1 MTVVAPSSAS
11 EPPRTTNEMPFRALL
26 ICGSVSIVGVAV
38 LMRLAGLS
46 LAASRD
52 CLVLGVTGFVA
63 PWPLGSLQALRSE
76 RQASAGT
83 AFLEYI
89 GLLGIISLLGIVAA
103 YPIGYLSP
111 QFCDALLMRGD
122 EALHFNWLSW
132 YDVVAAHRSIQL
144 VERAFYG
151 SVFITPLVLSAYFAY
166 FGERVRA
173 HLFIASYWLAVVVT
187 LALFAFFPAKG
198 PFAVSA
204 HGIIPYMPKS
214 GFDQAVIIEGLKQQK
229 IHEVP
234 LQALHGLV
242 SFPSFHTA
250 AAVLYIVTAWPIAR
264 LRWPVLMVNLL
275 MLASIP
281 VEGTHY
287 LTDMIAGALVGAS
300 AYATMSFLLRR
311 RPTSQLSPSATARL
325 PGSSGHFR

>member
-1 MTVVAPSSAS
+1 M
-11 EPPRTTNEMPFRALL
+11 RA
-26 ICGSVSIVGVAV
+26 
-38 LMRLAGLS
+38 
-46 LAASRD
+46 
-52 CLVLGVTGFVA
+52 
-63 PWPLGSLQALRSE
+63 
-76 RQASAGT
+76 
-83 AFLEYI
+83 
-89 GLLGIISLLGIVAA
+89 
-103 YPIGYLSP
+103 
-111 QFCDALLMRGD
+111 D
-122 EALHFNWLSW
+122 EALHFNWLGW
-132 YDVVAAHRSIQL
+132 YDVVATHRSIQL

-151 SVFITPLVLSAYFAY
+151 SVFVTPLVLAAYFAY
-166 FGERVRA
+166 FRERARA

-229 IHEVP
+229 IHDVP

-250 AAVLYIVTAWPIAR
+250 AAVLYILAAWPIAR
-264 LRWPVLMVNLL
+264 LRWPVLIVNLL

-311 RPTSQLSPSATARL
+311 PASGQPSRSATARL